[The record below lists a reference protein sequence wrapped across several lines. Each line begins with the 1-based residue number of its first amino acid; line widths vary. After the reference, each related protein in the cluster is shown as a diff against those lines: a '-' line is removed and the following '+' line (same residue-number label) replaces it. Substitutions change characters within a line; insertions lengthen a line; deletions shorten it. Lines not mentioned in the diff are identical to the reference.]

1 MGTVGGFPRSALGA
15 IRAQPPSHGK
25 RQTESPPNRTHR
37 LRATLR
43 SRGACPAEMHARHRN
58 INRFFK
64 SKLKFDQFNH
74 IPIQLPAG
82 AWRDPCPARRGFPR
96 YDGAF
101 RASLI

>member
-15 IRAQPPSHGK
+15 IRAQPPGHGK
-25 RQTESPPNRTHR
+25 RHTGMPRPTVRTGGERRH
-37 LRATLR
+37 ADE
-43 SRGACPAEMHARHRN
+43 AHAPEMHARHRN

-64 SKLKFDQFNH
+64 SKLKFDQLNH